1 MALGQP
7 PDAALQ
13 SMPCHEAMALGHPGG
28 VRPVA
33 RPLPSAMS
41 LNNINGYNR
50 PHVASSR
57 SFPFRGR
64 CRFRHAVGGLHP
76 FRGNRVSSR
85 ARGGHEPS
93 ADQRLD
99 LGAGHRHGRDI
110 TQHRL
115 GILGIACGRSRV
127 VDFTLAAG
135 WVGIARRRASIG
147 SWQGRCETPQRYWL
161 VAHAPNVILSVAKDL
176 LLVFC
181 SLRKADP
188 SLRSG

>member
-1 MALGQP
+1 MSLRTDVSLSAI
-7 PDAALQ
+7 
-13 SMPCHEAMALGHPGG
+13 
-28 VRPVA
+28 VA
-33 RPLPSAMS
+33 GFVTVLVGFTPSAV
-41 LNNINGYNR
+41 I
-50 PHVASSR
+50 VFQA
-57 SFPFRGR
+57 
-64 CRFRHAVGGLHP
+64 
-76 FRGNRVSSR
+76 
-85 ARGGHEPS
+85 ARGGREPS